1 MSAPLRLVIFD
12 VDGTLVDSQAD
23 ILGAMAA
30 AFEIGGHPL
39 PPRAEVLATVG
50 LSLDVIFPIL
60 LPEAD
65 AATHTR
71 MVQGYKDAYMALRAK
86 VGVAQS
92 SPLYP
97 GALATLRALHAIPEV
112 LLGVATGKSRRGLD
126 KLIEGHGLEGLFV
139 TQQCADFH
147 PSKPHPSMVL
157 AALSDT
163 GVAAEDAVM
172 IGDTSFDMEMAAG
185 AGVAGI
191 GVSWGY
197 HDNVRLGA
205 QAALVIDQF
214 DALQP
219 ALDHMWGQ
227 MA

>member
-23 ILGAMAA
+23 ILAAMAV

-39 PPRAEVLATVG
+39 PPRAQVLATVG

-65 AATHTR
+65 AATHAR
-71 MVQGYKDAYMALRAK
+71 MVGGYKDAYVALRAQG
-86 VGVAQS
+86 GVEHS

-97 GALATLRALHAIPEV
+97 GARATLDALHAIPEV

-139 TQQCADFH
+139 TQHCADFH

-172 IGDTSFDMEMAAG
+172 IGDTSFDMEMAAS
-185 AGVAGI
+185 AGVPGI

-197 HDNVRLGA
+197 HERTRLGA
-205 QAALVIDQF
+205 QARVVIDAF
-214 DALQP
+214 DALHP
-219 ALDHMWGQ
+219 ALDQVWGQ
-227 MA
+227 KV